1 MIPTPVFHLP
11 DDLPP
16 ETALALF
23 DLLSELT
30 DALWQHYETEL
41 VELIMDDL
49 NAYPAA
55 QQALDFNDDLP
66 F

>member
-1 MIPTPVFHLP
+1 MMPSPVFHLP

-16 ETALALF
+16 KTALALF
-23 DLLSELT
+23 ELLSGLT
-30 DALWQHYETEL
+30 DALWQHHETEL

-49 NAYPAA
+49 NAYPAD
-55 QQALDFNDDLP
+55 QPSFDFNDDLP

>member
-1 MIPTPVFHLP
+1 MIPSPQFQVPL
-11 DDLPP
+11 DLPP
-16 ETALALF
+16 QTALALF
-23 DLLSELT
+23 ELLNSLT
-30 DALWQHYETEL
+30 DTLWQHYETDL

-55 QQALDFNDDLP
+55 QQSFDFNDDLP

>member
-1 MIPTPVFHLP
+1 MSPLP
-11 DDLPP
+11 GFQVPQNLPP

-23 DLLSELT
+23 DLLSALT

-55 QQALDFNDDLP
+55 QQSFDFNDDLP

>member
-1 MIPTPVFHLP
+1 MSPLP
-11 DDLPP
+11 GFQVPQNLPP

-23 DLLSELT
+23 DLLSGLT

-55 QQALDFNDDLP
+55 QQSFDFNDDLP